1 MAARLTKDVSLLV
14 LLTVF
19 AITMMLIP
27 FSASAQQFVSVDV
40 SGSVTTYPQSINDLG
55 RTVGLSRL
63 SGRKRVDS
71 PETAVN
77 EPPPAGAIL
86 DLNGTPIP
94 GGGDGTYQQYSVN
107 FTASLANTAITFAFR
122 DDPQYISFVNAS
134 VADLTNPNGNLLV
147 NGDFSGGT
155 YTDNGNPYT
164 PVGWTYTN
172 TYSAGAGGVVRS
184 GCSPFDYCWYDGAIQ
199 AYDLIS
205 QTIPTQVG
213 DISRPA

>member
-1 MAARLTKDVSLLV
+1 MTRHMPANALTTLMKKALSLLCCTV
-14 LLTVF
+14 LMAV
-19 AITMMLIP
+19 A
-27 FSASAQQFVSVDV
+27 ASAQKKTRAAS
-40 SGSVTTYPQSINDLG
+40 SQS
-55 RTVGLSRL
+55 
-63 SGRKRVDS
+63 KPDS
-71 PETAVN
+71 PN
-77 EPPPAGAIL
+77 LNYPPPPGAIL

-213 DISRPA
+213 DIYQITFSLAE